1 MISTLNFQEPTVAIS
16 AKDVISVSLA
26 SANLSDLVDEVR
38 DGSEKIITK
47 DGEQCAAL
55 ISAERLAACRRMEEA
70 RMRQLLAEDAKAALE
85 DIEAGRTYDGQE
97 YMARLMARVETQYG
111 ERGAADRE

>member
-1 MISTLNFQEPTVAIS
+1 MISTLNFQEPTVPIS
-16 AKDVISVSLA
+16 AKDVIPVSLA

-55 ISAERLAACRRMEEA
+55 ISAERLAECRRMELERVQA
-70 RMRQLLAEDAKAALE
+70 LLLEDAKAALE

-97 YMARLMARVETQYG
+97 YMARLMARVKAQYD